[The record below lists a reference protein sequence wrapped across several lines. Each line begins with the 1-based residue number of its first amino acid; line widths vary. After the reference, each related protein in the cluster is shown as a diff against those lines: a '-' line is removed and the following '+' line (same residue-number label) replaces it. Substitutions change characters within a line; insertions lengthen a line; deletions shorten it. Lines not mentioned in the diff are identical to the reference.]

1 MTAVHSPFPAGCAL
15 DDARAIA
22 KAKPI
27 MSGTL
32 HLRDSFPA
40 LPWSME
46 ELVGSEWRNLYTNSL
61 SKVVRVG
68 KDRWG
73 QSVLV
78 EDDRTPCVPVL
89 PDGEVVLSLGL
100 WWKTAGRRE
109 MYVVENEI
117 RVDVLPPDL
126 QMAYALRDIEHLM
139 ANIERNSQGRWQLDD
154 LEFVRAYARSLA
166 QKFGLPLPEV
176 MSNIGRTGQ
185 LLLF

>member
-15 DDARAIA
+15 DDARAIE

-27 MSGTL
+27 MSDTL
-32 HLRDSFPA
+32 HLRDSYPA

-46 ELVGSEWRNLYTNSL
+46 ELVGSEWRNLYTGSR
-61 SKVVRVG
+61 STIIRVG
-68 KDRWG
+68 TDRWER
-73 QSVLV
+73 SVLV
-78 EDDRTPCVPVL
+78 EDDRVLPVP

-100 WWKTAGRRE
+100 WWKTADGRE

-126 QMAYALRDIEHLM
+126 QFVYALRDVEHLM
-139 ANIERNSQGRWQLDD
+139 ANIPQKGEKRWQLDD
-154 LEFVRAYARSLA
+154 LAFVRAYAQSLA
-166 QKFGLPLPEV
+166 QKFGLLLPEG
-176 MSNIGRTGQ
+176 MSNIGRSGQ

>member
-1 MTAVHSPFPAGCAL
+1 MNLIVHSPFPAGCTL
-15 DDARAIA
+15 EDARAIA
-22 KAKPI
+22 KAKPV

-32 HLRDSFPA
+32 HLRDSYPA

-46 ELVGSEWRNLYTNSL
+46 ELVGSEWRNLYTSSL
-61 SKVVRVG
+61 SRIVRVG

-78 EDDRTPCVPVL
+78 EDDRILPVP

-100 WWKTAGRRE
+100 WWKTADQRE
-109 MYVVENEI
+109 IYVVENEI
-117 RVDVLPPDL
+117 RVDVLPPDS
-126 QMAYALRDIEHLM
+126 QMAYALRDVEHLM
-139 ANIERNSQGRWQLDD
+139 ANIPQRGASRWQLDD
-154 LEFVRAYARSLA
+154 LEFVRAYAQSLA
-166 QKFGLPLPEV
+166 QKFGLPLPEG

>member
-15 DDARAIA
+15 DDARAIE
-22 KAKPI
+22 KANPI

-46 ELVGSEWRNLYTNSL
+46 ELVGSEWRNLYTGSR
-61 SKVVRVG
+61 STIIHVG

-78 EDDRTPCVPVL
+78 EDDRVLPVP

-100 WWKTAGRRE
+100 WWKTADGPACASTHADRRE

-126 QMAYALRDIEHLM
+126 QFVYALRDVEHLM
-139 ANIERNSQGRWQLDD
+139 ANIPQRGASRWQLDD
-154 LEFVRAYARSLA
+154 LEFVRAYAQSLA
-166 QKFGLPLPEV
+166 QKFRFACRCRKV
-176 MSNIGRTGQ
+176 
-185 LLLF
+185 